1 MRGMPSV
8 LIMVLAASLPACS
21 LAPPSAPAPMAQ
33 EPVEAFEAVGE
44 PRRPV
49 LPPTADR
56 QSLSSDIERLQDA
69 RRRYEADQAD
79 RATALRRSQAECRES
94 ETHREVAIEDGSGA
108 AAVFCDLE

>member
-1 MRGMPSV
+1 MRRMSPV
-8 LIMVLAASLPACS
+8 LIMVLAASLSACS
-21 LAPPSAPAPMAQ
+21 LAPPPAPAPPAQ

-79 RATALRRSQAECRES
+79 RATALRRSQAECRGS
-94 ETHREVAIEDGSGA
+94 ERHREVPIKDGSGA
-108 AAVFCDLE
+108 PGVFCDAE